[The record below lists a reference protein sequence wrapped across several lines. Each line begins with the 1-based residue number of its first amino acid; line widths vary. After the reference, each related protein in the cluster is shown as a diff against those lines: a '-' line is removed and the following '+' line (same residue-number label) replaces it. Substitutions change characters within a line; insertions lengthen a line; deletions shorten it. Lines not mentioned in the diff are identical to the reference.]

1 MLRNYELHFLI
12 RTSLFYNRTLIVLGH
27 KKHIDPRYFKK
38 MKINAQL
45 LERYFKGLCTEEEV
59 EMVEAYLDQ
68 EQTPESDAYFMQAN
82 EMAEAGPVK
91 KQDSELP
98 IKRRFIH
105 PGYSVAAAVVVVLSV
120 LAWLWQQPREK
131 VMRTAAM
138 LSDTIF
144 NNSNTVR
151 LVHMTDG
158 SKIWLNAYSSII
170 YDKKY
175 SISNRDLW
183 LKGEAYF
190 EVGKQAEVPFRVHTA
205 KLTTTALGTSFNIA
219 TTGKADGSI
228 QVSLVEGRVAVSDT
242 IKGGSFHYVLEPGQ
256 MLEYKDGEQPAGPR
270 KFIDKNVL
278 AWKNYKII
286 FDHTTLADAFTL
298 LESRYN
304 CKITLEDTTFL
315 RKKVNGIFSA
325 NKSVSGILEAL
336 GYVHHFTSTYQA
348 DENHYV
354 IRRK

>member
-1 MLRNYELHFLI
+1 
-12 RTSLFYNRTLIVLGH
+12 
-27 KKHIDPRYFKK
+27 

-45 LERYFKGLCTEEEV
+45 LERYFKGLCTEEEAVVV
-59 EMVEAYLDQ
+59 ETYLDQ
-68 EQTPESDAYFMQAN
+68 EQTPESDAYFMQVN
-82 EMAEAGPVK
+82 EMAEAGQAN
-91 KQDSELP
+91 KQDNEPSF
-98 IKRRFIH
+98 KRRFIH
-105 PGYSVAAAVVVVLSV
+105 PGYSIAAAVVVVLSV

-131 VMRTAAM
+131 VIRTAAI

-190 EVGKQAEVPFRVHTA
+190 EVGKQAEFPFRVHTA

-242 IKGGSFHYVLEPGQ
+242 IKGGSFRYVLEPGQ
-256 MLEYKDGEQPAGPR
+256 MLEYRDGMQPAGPK
-270 KFIDKNVL
+270 KFNSKSVL
-278 AWKNYKII
+278 GWKSYKII
-286 FDHTTLADAFTL
+286 FDHTTLADAFAL

-304 CKITLEDTTFL
+304 CNITLEDTTFI
-315 RKKVNGIFSA
+315 RKKVNGAFNS
-325 NKSVSGILEAL
+325 NQSVSSILEAL

-348 DENHYV
+348 NDNHYI
-354 IRRK
+354 IREK